1 MKLLEDIEEGFNVLI
16 PMAFV
21 GIGVTLVYKSMVL
34 EANLLADDSYC
45 TNRNIQRANRQ
56 ILAIGS
62 TLIALALLLYFLRER
77 QYIKYSLYALISASG
92 VWLWWLT
99 RAWLLADDAGENT
112 KCKDQVNGCPTSDTT
127 GGTPCVGMQIKEIAT
142 LVQKLAISLSFLG
155 GVKILI
161 HLAYIYKGRD
171 VAAVAAQKGQDY
183 LEEQQVGQA
192 AAQIARE
199 KAIKEHRESKT
210 PTAATARQLGFPGR
224 KSSSMGCGSKKSNYK
239 SSSMGC
245 GSKKSNYKSSSM
257 GGCGSKKSNYG
268 RKSKFPFY
276 KTSSA

>member
-34 EANLLADDSYC
+34 EANLLDDDSYC
-45 TNRNIQRANRQ
+45 TNKNIQRANRQ

-62 TLIALALLLYFLRER
+62 TLIALALLLYFLRGR

-99 RAWLLADDAGENT
+99 RAWLLADNAGENT
-112 KCKDQVNGCPTSDTT
+112 KCNDQVNGCPNPAPPNNA
-127 GGTPCVGMQIKEIAT
+127 PCVGMQIKEIAT
-142 LVQKLAISLSFLG
+142 LVQNLAISLTFLG
-155 GVKILI
+155 GLKILI
-161 HLAYIYKGRD
+161 HLAYKHKGRA

-192 AAQIARE
+192 AARKARE
-199 KAIKEHRESKT
+199 QAIKEHRERKT
-210 PTAATARQLGFPGR
+210 PTAAAPSAAVASQLGFPGR
-224 KSSSMGCGSKKSNYK
+224 KSSSM
-239 SSSMGC
+239 
-245 GSKKSNYKSSSM
+245 
-257 GGCGSKKSNYG
+257 GCGSKKSNYG

-276 KTSSA
+276 KTSSV